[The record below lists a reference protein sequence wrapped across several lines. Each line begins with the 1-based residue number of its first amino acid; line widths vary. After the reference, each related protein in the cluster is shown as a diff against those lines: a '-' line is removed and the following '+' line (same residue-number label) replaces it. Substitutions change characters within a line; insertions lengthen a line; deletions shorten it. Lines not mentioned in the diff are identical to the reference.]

1 MLDPRLFRLRGFS
14 TGALALTAQFLAS
27 FGLFYIVLQY
37 LQYIAGRSPL
47 GAALSLLPLPLVL
60 IPLARNAPAIAVRFG
75 INRVVG
81 LGLTAS
87 AAGLLILSTLGVE
100 LAYWHLAAGLV
111 VFAAG
116 MGLAGT
122 PATTAIVSSLPAA
135 KQGVASAVNDTS
147 RELGSAIGI
156 AVLGSVLNARYRS
169 GLADALTGFPP
180 EVGEHARSSI
190 AFLRIG
196 AVQIE
201 QAGPAGRRLVE
212 AAQQSFVDA
221 AGTAFLVAAAVLLL
235 AAVVVA
241 LRGPRRG
248 AETTPVDDDQ
258 RRSRNSSSDRTG
270 RSPADAAA

>member
-75 INRVVG
+75 INRVVA

-87 AAGLLILSTLGVE
+87 AAGLLVLSTLGVE

-122 PATTAIVSSLPAA
+122 PATTAIVSSLPSA

-156 AVLGSVLNARYRS
+156 AVLGSVLNARYRA
-169 GLADALTGFPP
+169 GLSDVLTGFPP
-180 EVGEHARSSI
+180 DVGEHARASI

-201 QAGPAGRRLVE
+201 QAGPAGRRLVA

-235 AAVVVA
+235 AAAVVA

-248 AETTPVDDDQ
+248 AESTDDQ
-258 RRSRNSSSDRTG
+258 RRSRNSASGRAG
-270 RSPADAAA
+270 RSAAGTAA